1 MPVVIH
7 GEGCHAITRFDP
19 TPFQRLPKPPSVERY
34 ACPIRTMDRAVGA
47 SGYDLTRTML
57 SLRMIEDPHDTERKI
72 LHRAQTHARL
82 P

>member
-1 MPVVIH
+1 
-7 GEGCHAITRFDP
+7 
-19 TPFQRLPKPPSVERY
+19 
-34 ACPIRTMDRAVGA
+34 MDRAVGA

-72 LHRAQTHARL
+72 LLRAQTHARL